1 MSILQG
7 DARHAINKH
16 SLSVYFDCQP
26 IGLFTTMRFSA
37 LLIVSSLLLSACSWM
52 PFVDSDETKEEKTK
66 EEALSLSEERLRNK
80 IRSNLDARNWS
91 DAVVNLNAFEAQF
104 PFGNYADQA
113 QLELIYVYHEST
125 DHEAAMASADRFIRL
140 HPRHPSVDYAYYM
153 KGLSAALQNKG
164 LFSDR
169 SPVDATRRDPGSA
182 RASFATFSELIN
194 KYPDSVYA
202 GDARQRMLEL
212 RNRLARHEIHAANY
226 YFKRGA
232 YLAAANRGRYVIENF
247 QQTPAMPDALAVMAE
262 AYYLLDLHD
271 LAAESAR
278 VLAANYPQHPALN
291 KQGEFQ
297 YKAAATANKEAWLS
311 RLTFGYYVP
320 EYSPSFDTRA
330 IFNNPIAAVHAEEN
344 LSVVPPADES
354 LFDTL
359 TFGVFESSEQDQTE
373 TQE

>member
-1 MSILQG
+1 
-7 DARHAINKH
+7 
-16 SLSVYFDCQP
+16 
-26 IGLFTTMRFSA
+26 MRFFA

-52 PFVDSDETKEEKTK
+52 PFVDSAEEQAEQTE
-66 EEALSLSEERLRNK
+66 EEAQNLSEQRLRNK
-80 IRSNLDARNWS
+80 IRANLDARNWS

-153 KGLSAALQNKG
+153 KGLSAAVQNKG

-169 SPVDATRRDPGSA
+169 SPIDVTKRDPGSA
-182 RASFATFSELIN
+182 RSAFATFSELIN
-194 KYPDSVYA
+194 LYPDSVYA

-247 QQTPAMPDALAVMAE
+247 QQTPAVPDALAVMAQ

-271 LAAESAR
+271 LAADSAR
-278 VLAANYPQHPALN
+278 VLAANYPRHPALN
-291 KQGEFQ
+291 EQGEFIYQ
-297 YKAAATANKEAWLS
+297 AADTLDKGAWLS

-320 EYSPSFDTRA
+320 EDPAFFDSRA
-330 IFNNPIAAVHAEEN
+330 IFNNPLAAINKEEDLSLTPNRVETQTPEAER
-344 LSVVPPADES
+344 S
-354 LFDTL
+354 LFDKV
-359 TFGVFESSEQDQTE
+359 TFGVFN
-373 TQE
+373 

>member
-1 MSILQG
+1 
-7 DARHAINKH
+7 
-16 SLSVYFDCQP
+16 
-26 IGLFTTMRFSA
+26 MRFSA

-52 PFVDSDETKEEKTK
+52 PFVDSEETEEEKTK

-80 IRSNLDARNWS
+80 IRANLDARNWS
-91 DAVVNLNAFEAQF
+91 DAIVNLNAFEAQF

-125 DHEAAMASADRFIRL
+125 DHEAAMASAERFIRL
-140 HPRHPSVDYAYYM
+140 HPRHPNVDYAYYM

-164 LFSDR
+164 LFSNR
-169 SPVDATRRDPGSA
+169 SPVDATKRDPGSA
-182 RASFATFSELIN
+182 RASFATFGELIN
-194 KYPDSVYA
+194 QYPDSAYA
-202 GDARQRMLEL
+202 ADARQRMIDL
-212 RNRLARHEIHAANY
+212 RNLLARHEIHAANY

-278 VLAANYPQHPALN
+278 VLAVNYPQHPALDE
-291 KQGEFQ
+291 QGEFQ
-297 YKAAATANKEAWLS
+297 YKAAGTVNNSAWLS

-320 EYSPSFDTRA
+320 EDPPFFDSRA
-330 IFNNPIAAVHAEEN
+330 IFNNPMAAVHGQED
-344 LSVVPPADES
+344 LSVVPPEDKS
-354 LFDTL
+354 LFETI
-359 TFGVFESSEQDQTE
+359 TFGVFESSDEGRQEEDQK
-373 TQE
+373 

>member
-1 MSILQG
+1 
-7 DARHAINKH
+7 
-16 SLSVYFDCQP
+16 
-26 IGLFTTMRFSA
+26 MRFSA
-37 LLIVSSLLLSACSWM
+37 LLIASSLLLSACSWM
-52 PFVDSDETKEEKTK
+52 PFVDSEEAQAEQTE
-66 EEALSLSEERLRNK
+66 EEALGLSEQRLRDK
-80 IRSNLDARNWS
+80 IRANLDARNWS
-91 DAVVNLNAFEAQF
+91 DAIVNLNAFEAQF

-153 KGLSAALQNKG
+153 KGLSAAVQNKG

-169 SPVDATRRDPGSA
+169 SPVDATKRDPGSA
-182 RASFATFSELIN
+182 RSAFATFSELITQ
-194 KYPDSVYA
+194 YPNSVYA

-232 YLAAANRGRYVIENF
+232 YLAAANRGRYVLENF
-247 QQTPAMPDALAVMAE
+247 QKTPALPDALAVMAQ

-271 LAAESAR
+271 LAAESAQ

-291 KQGEFQ
+291 EQGEFQ
-297 YKAAATANKEAWLS
+297 YQAADTVDKGAWLS

-320 EYSPSFDTRA
+320 EDPAFFDSRA
-330 IFNNPIAAVHAEEN
+330 LFNNPLAASHQEED
-344 LSVVPPADES
+344 LSLTPNRLDTQTPEERS
-354 LFDTL
+354 LFDKV
-359 TFGVFESSEQDQTE
+359 TFGVFN
-373 TQE
+373 